1 MTTRFNSLI
10 LFIIRDRR
18 VSIFRQYVKEAFLP
32 KTSTKF
38 SISVHIVVVYS
49 SVRYMYQWL
58 PNKPGPIDWL
68 QDVNSLTN
76 WYHYV
81 TCQPTER

>member
-18 VSIFRQYVKEAFLP
+18 VSILRQNVKEAFLP

-38 SISVHIVVVYS
+38 RIAVHFMVVYS
-49 SVRYMYQWL
+49 FIRYMYQWL
-58 PNKPGPIDWL
+58 PNKPGPIELL

>member
-18 VSIFRQYVKEAFLP
+18 VSILRQNVKEAFLP

-38 SISVHIVVVYS
+38 SIVVVYS

-58 PNKPGPIDWL
+58 PNKPGPIELL